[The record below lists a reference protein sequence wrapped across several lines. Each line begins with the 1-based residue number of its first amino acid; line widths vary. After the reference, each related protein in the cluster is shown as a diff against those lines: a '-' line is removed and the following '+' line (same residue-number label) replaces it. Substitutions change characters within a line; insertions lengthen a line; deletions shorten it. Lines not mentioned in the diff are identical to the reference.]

1 MTLDQKI
8 ALLSSVIAF
17 VGLIFVALQL
27 RDSTRQ
33 RRSDSLVKI
42 LDINRELIALGFA
55 HPTLFAILAGKD
67 NTDPLWTQRYLQLW
81 LNQFSLVHSYLEH
94 SMLGGEVRDNLL
106 RDISE
111 FMLNDNVRKHWHT
124 FGHLYPASFQAY
136 INGILKKDEPPQKAA
151 HPGESRRH
159 HDAKT

>member
-1 MTLDQKI
+1 MTFDHLVSLFSATI
-8 ALLSSVIAF
+8 SFA
-17 VGLIFVALQL
+17 GLIFVALQL

-42 LDINRELIALGFA
+42 LDINRELISLGFS
-55 HPTLFAILAGKD
+55 HPQLFGILAD
-67 NTDPLWTQRYLQLW
+67 EANANPLWTQRYLQLW

-94 SMLGGEVRDNLL
+94 SMLGGEVRGNLL

-111 FMLNDNVRKHWHT
+111 FMLNANVRKHWEK

-136 INGILKKDEPPQKAA
+136 INDILKKDEPPAKAA